1 MKVLIPNHFPL
12 EGSGSGIYTQNVARE
27 LVEQGHEALVITP
40 SLDQQEGY
48 PFPVRS
54 ILFSP
59 DEGEAESNGR
69 LPFNF
74 PYRFG
79 FAHHRLPMRISRVRH
94 LCLTHSA
101 CNVVLGELFAGA
113 SEDFRRFVKFHQLAQ
128 PE

>member
-59 DEGEAESNGR
+59 GAEGSRIPDAGVTKTLDAGR
-69 LPFNF
+69 SRQMEG
-74 PYRFG
+74 YRSIFR
-79 FAHHRLPMRISRVRH
+79 ALRLTP
-94 LCLTHSA
+94 
-101 CNVVLGELFAGA
+101 
-113 SEDFRRFVKFHQLAQ
+113 
-128 PE
+128 

>member
-1 MKVLIPNHFPL
+1 MKVLVPNHFPL

-59 DEGEAESNGR
+59 MRQGPIQMAGYRSIFHASR
-69 LPFNF
+69 LI
-74 PYRFG
+74 
-79 FAHHRLPMRISRVRH
+79 L
-94 LCLTHSA
+94 
-101 CNVVLGELFAGA
+101 
-113 SEDFRRFVKFHQLAQ
+113 
-128 PE
+128 